1 MKRQNIIYYSVL
13 VALMLFYAIYT
24 VTKFPYTYITM
35 EGDDFWVQ
43 TWGFWQLKLA
53 TLPAFTSWISDFLM
67 QFYRSPYIGAAIQTL
82 VLGLIG
88 VFAHRVLRLF
98 FKDKGF
104 LAWLGLLPPILLGYY
119 CTFDLSF
126 QLQCLFLFGLILIY
140 QIIPNQK
147 ARLLW
152 SIISVVLGFMLMRTP
167 MLFLLLLS
175 YALITFKSHNW
186 KKSLYLVAPLIL
198 LILMPLIYSQQ
209 VAFIP
214 FEERYQA
221 CGGHFEPLTSR

>member
-24 VTKFPYTYITM
+24 ITKFPYTYITM

-126 QLQCLFLFGLILIY
+126 QLQCLFLFAFILIY
-140 QIIPNQK
+140 HSQPESPTPVEHHFCCTRFHALANSDALPAPVVVRFDNIQEP
-147 ARLLW
+147 RLEEESLPGCAPDFADSDAAYLQSASRVHTFRRALSGLW
-152 SIISVVLGFMLMRTP
+152 RT
-167 MLFLLLLS
+167 L
-175 YALITFKSHNW
+175 
-186 KKSLYLVAPLIL
+186 
-198 LILMPLIYSQQ
+198 
-209 VAFIP
+209 
-214 FEERYQA
+214 
-221 CGGHFEPLTSR
+221 

>member
-104 LAWLGLLPPILLGYY
+104 LAWLGLLPPTLPFWFDI
-119 CTFDLSF
+119 DLSNHSQPESPTPVEHHF
-126 QLQCLFLFGLILIY
+126 CRTRFPAHANSDAL
-140 QIIPNQK
+140 P
-147 ARLLW
+147 A
-152 SIISVVLGFMLMRTP
+152 SVVVRFDNIQEPQLEEESLPGCAPDFADSDAAHLQSASRVHTFRRALSGLRRT
-167 MLFLLLLS
+167 L
-175 YALITFKSHNW
+175 
-186 KKSLYLVAPLIL
+186 
-198 LILMPLIYSQQ
+198 
-209 VAFIP
+209 
-214 FEERYQA
+214 
-221 CGGHFEPLTSR
+221 